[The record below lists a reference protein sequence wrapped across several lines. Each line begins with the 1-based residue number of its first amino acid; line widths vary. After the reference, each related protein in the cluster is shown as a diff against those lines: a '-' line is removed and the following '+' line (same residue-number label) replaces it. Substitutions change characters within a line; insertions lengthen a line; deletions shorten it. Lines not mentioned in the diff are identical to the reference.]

1 MRLKGDVLKQI
12 RRKRGL
18 SQTALSEGICTQATI
33 SLMEKQNRIP
43 KMNILTAICA
53 RLDISVDKIIENDDV
68 SMTAQFDE
76 ISSLI
81 VRHDYEEADVRIHK
95 IKVTKLQNDF
105 DKQRYYYL
113 LGILQV
119 SQGEVDD
126 AIFNFE
132 LILTQFSTMSANIYW
147 ALTTVGMAMAYE
159 KRGNE
164 ERALKFLQR
173 AVTLIDEKQLTG
185 GKRQWIIIYRNI
197 ADLYLKLNQTDDAI
211 GIAERGIELC
221 RNDLSMFLLSDYYQI
236 IAQAQEIEGNKEG
249 AIENY
254 VIAKSLLTITQDVD
268 GDEQVSEKLAALR
281 A

>member
-53 RLDISVDKIIENDDV
+53 RLDIPVDKIIENDDV
-68 SMTAQFDE
+68 SMTSQFDE
-76 ISSLI
+76 ISLLI
-81 VRHDYEEADVRIHK
+81 VQEDYEEAEARLKK
-95 IKVTKLQNDF
+95 IKVKKLQNDF

-113 LGILQV
+113 LGVLQV
-119 SQGEVDD
+119 ATGQVDE

-164 ERALKFLQR
+164 ERALKFLKR

-197 ADLYLKLNQTDDAI
+197 ADLYLKLKQPNDAMA
-211 GIAERGIELC
+211 IAGRAIDIC
-221 RNDLSMFLLSDYYQI
+221 REDLTMFLLSDYYQI
-236 IAQAQEIEGNKEG
+236 TAKAAELLADRATALQNFT
-249 AIENY
+249 
-254 VIAKSLLTITQDVD
+254 IAKSLLLINGEEAQAQAVQAEID
-268 GDEQVSEKLAALR
+268 GLQ
-281 A
+281 

>member
-53 RLDISVDKIIENDDV
+53 RLDIPVDKIIENDDV
-68 SMTAQFDE
+68 SMTSQFDE
-76 ISSLI
+76 ISLLI
-81 VRHDYEEADVRIHK
+81 VQEDYEEAEARLKK
-95 IKVTKLQNDF
+95 IKVKKLQNDF

-113 LGILQV
+113 LGVLQV
-119 SQGEVDD
+119 ATGQVDE

-197 ADLYLKLNQTDDAI
+197 ADLYLKLKQPNDAMA
-211 GIAERGIELC
+211 IAGRGIDIC
-221 RNDLSMFLLSDYYQI
+221 REDLTMFLLSDYYQI
-236 IAQAQEIEGNKEG
+236 TAKAAELLADRATALQNFT
-249 AIENY
+249 
-254 VIAKSLLTITQDVD
+254 IAKSLLLINGVEAQAQAVQAEID
-268 GDEQVSEKLAALR
+268 GLQ
-281 A
+281 

>member
-53 RLDISVDKIIENDDV
+53 RLDIPVDKIIENDDV
-68 SMTAQFDE
+68 SMTSQFDE
-76 ISSLI
+76 ISLLI
-81 VRHDYEEADVRIHK
+81 VQEDYEEAEARLKK
-95 IKVTKLQNDF
+95 IKVKKLQNDF

-113 LGILQV
+113 LGVLQV
-119 SQGEVDD
+119 ATGQVDE

-197 ADLYLKLNQTDDAI
+197 ADLYLKLKQPNDAI
-211 GIAERGIELC
+211 AIAGRGIDIC
-221 RNDLSMFLLSDYYQI
+221 REDLTMFLLSDYYQI
-236 IAQAQEIEGNKEG
+236 TAKAAELLADRATALQNFT
-249 AIENY
+249 
-254 VIAKSLLTITQDVD
+254 IAKSLLLINGEETQAQAVQAEID
-268 GDEQVSEKLAALR
+268 GLQ
-281 A
+281 

>member
-53 RLDISVDKIIENDDV
+53 RLDIPVDKIIENDDV
-68 SMTAQFDE
+68 SMTSQFDE
-76 ISSLI
+76 ISLLI
-81 VRHDYEEADVRIHK
+81 VQEDYEEAEARLKK
-95 IKVTKLQNDF
+95 IKVKKLQNDF

-113 LGILQV
+113 LGVLQV
-119 SQGEVDD
+119 ATGQVDE

-197 ADLYLKLNQTDDAI
+197 ADLYLKLKQPNDAMA
-211 GIAERGIELC
+211 IAGRGIDIC
-221 RNDLSMFLLSDYYQI
+221 REDLTMFLLSDYYQI
-236 IAQAQEIEGNKEG
+236 TAKAAELLADQATALQNFT
-249 AIENY
+249 
-254 VIAKSLLTITQDVD
+254 IAKSLLLINGEEAQAQAVQAEID
-268 GDEQVSEKLAALR
+268 GLQ
-281 A
+281 

>member
-53 RLDISVDKIIENDDV
+53 RLDIPVDKIIENDDV
-68 SMTAQFDE
+68 SMTSQFDE
-76 ISSLI
+76 ISLLI
-81 VRHDYEEADVRIHK
+81 VQEDYEEAEARLKK
-95 IKVTKLQNDF
+95 IKVKKLQNDF

-113 LGILQV
+113 LGVLQV
-119 SQGEVDD
+119 ATGQVDE

-173 AVTLIDEKQLTG
+173 AVTLIDEKQLMG

-197 ADLYLKLNQTDDAI
+197 ADLYLKLKQPNDAMA
-211 GIAERGIELC
+211 IAGRGIDIC
-221 RNDLSMFLLSDYYQI
+221 REDLTMFLLSDYYQI
-236 IAQAQEIEGNKEG
+236 TAKAAELLADRATALQNFT
-249 AIENY
+249 
-254 VIAKSLLTITQDVD
+254 IAKSLLLINGEEAQAQAVQAEID
-268 GDEQVSEKLAALR
+268 GLQ
-281 A
+281 

>member
-76 ISSLI
+76 INSLI

-95 IKVTKLQNDF
+95 IKVKKLQNDF

-211 GIAERGIELC
+211 EIAERGIELC

>member
-53 RLDISVDKIIENDDV
+53 RLDIPVDKIIENDDV
-68 SMTAQFDE
+68 SMTSQFDE
-76 ISSLI
+76 ISLLI
-81 VRHDYEEADVRIHK
+81 VQEDYEEAEARLKK
-95 IKVTKLQNDF
+95 IKVKKLQNDF

-113 LGILQV
+113 LGVLKVATGQV
-119 SQGEVDD
+119 DE

-197 ADLYLKLNQTDDAI
+197 ADLYLKLKQPNDAMA
-211 GIAERGIELC
+211 IAGRGIDIC
-221 RNDLSMFLLSDYYQI
+221 REDLTMFLLSDYYQI
-236 IAQAQEIEGNKEG
+236 TAKAAELLADRATALQNFT
-249 AIENY
+249 
-254 VIAKSLLTITQDVD
+254 IAKSLLLINGEEAQAQAVQAEID
-268 GDEQVSEKLAALR
+268 GLQ
-281 A
+281 

>member
-53 RLDISVDKIIENDDV
+53 RLDIPVDKIIENDDV
-68 SMTAQFDE
+68 SMTSQFDE
-76 ISSLI
+76 ISLLI
-81 VRHDYEEADVRIHK
+81 VQEDYEEAEARLKK
-95 IKVTKLQNDF
+95 IKVKKLQNDF

-113 LGILQV
+113 LGVLQV
-119 SQGEVDD
+119 ATGQVDE

-197 ADLYLKLNQTDDAI
+197 ADLYLKLKQPNDAMA
-211 GIAERGIELC
+211 IAGRGIDIC
-221 RNDLSMFLLSDYYQI
+221 REDLTMFLLSDYYQI
-236 IAQAQEIEGNKEG
+236 TAKAAELLADRATALQNFT
-249 AIENY
+249 
-254 VIAKSLLTITQDVD
+254 IAKSLLLINGEEAQAQVVQAEID
-268 GDEQVSEKLAALR
+268 GLQ
-281 A
+281 

>member
-53 RLDISVDKIIENDDV
+53 RLDIPVDKIIENDDV
-68 SMTAQFDE
+68 SMTSQFDE
-76 ISSLI
+76 ISLLI
-81 VRHDYEEADVRIHK
+81 VQEDYEEAEARLKK
-95 IKVTKLQNDF
+95 IKVKKLQNDF

-113 LGILQV
+113 LGVLQV
-119 SQGEVDD
+119 ATGQVDE

-197 ADLYLKLNQTDDAI
+197 ADLYLKLKQPNDAMT
-211 GIAERGIELC
+211 IAGRGIDIC
-221 RNDLSMFLLSDYYQI
+221 REDLTMFLLSDYYQI
-236 IAQAQEIEGNKEG
+236 TAKAAELLADRATALQNFT
-249 AIENY
+249 
-254 VIAKSLLTITQDVD
+254 IAKSLLLINGEEAQAQAVQAEID
-268 GDEQVSEKLAALR
+268 GLQ
-281 A
+281 

>member
-53 RLDISVDKIIENDDV
+53 RLDIPVDKIIENDDV
-68 SMTAQFDE
+68 SMTSQFDE
-76 ISSLI
+76 ISLLI
-81 VRHDYEEADVRIHK
+81 VQEDYEEAEARLKK
-95 IKVTKLQNDF
+95 IKVKKLQNDF

-113 LGILQV
+113 LGVLQV
-119 SQGEVDD
+119 ATGQVDE

-197 ADLYLKLNQTDDAI
+197 ADLYLKLKQPNDAMA
-211 GIAERGIELC
+211 IAGRGIDIC
-221 RNDLSMFLLSDYYQI
+221 REDLTMFLLSDYYQI
-236 IAQAQEIEGNKEG
+236 TAKAAELLADRATALQNFT
-249 AIENY
+249 
-254 VIAKSLLTITQDVD
+254 IAKSLLLIHGEEAQAQAVQAEID
-268 GDEQVSEKLAALR
+268 GLQ
-281 A
+281 

>member
-53 RLDISVDKIIENDDV
+53 RLDIPVDKIIENDDV
-68 SMTAQFDE
+68 SMTSQFDE
-76 ISSLI
+76 ISLLI
-81 VRHDYEEADVRIHK
+81 VQEDYEEAEARLKK
-95 IKVTKLQNDF
+95 IKVKKLQNDF
-105 DKQRYYYL
+105 VKQRYYYL
-113 LGILQV
+113 LGVLQV
-119 SQGEVDD
+119 ATGQVDE

-197 ADLYLKLNQTDDAI
+197 ADLYLKLKQPNDAMA
-211 GIAERGIELC
+211 IAGRGIDIC
-221 RNDLSMFLLSDYYQI
+221 REDLTMFLLSDYYQI
-236 IAQAQEIEGNKEG
+236 TAKAAELLADRATALQNFT
-249 AIENY
+249 
-254 VIAKSLLTITQDVD
+254 IAKSLLLINGEEAQAQAVQAEID
-268 GDEQVSEKLAALR
+268 GLQ
-281 A
+281 

>member
-53 RLDISVDKIIENDDV
+53 RLDIPVDKIIENDDV
-68 SMTAQFDE
+68 SMTSQFDE
-76 ISSLI
+76 ISLLI
-81 VRHDYEEADVRIHK
+81 VQKDYEEAEARLKK
-95 IKVTKLQNDF
+95 IKVKKLQNDF

-113 LGILQV
+113 LGVLQV
-119 SQGEVDD
+119 ATGQVDE

-197 ADLYLKLNQTDDAI
+197 ADLYLKLKQPNDAMA
-211 GIAERGIELC
+211 IAGRGIDIC
-221 RNDLSMFLLSDYYQI
+221 REDLTMFLLSDYYQI
-236 IAQAQEIEGNKEG
+236 TAKAAELLADRATALQNFT
-249 AIENY
+249 
-254 VIAKSLLTITQDVD
+254 IAKSLLLINGEETQAQAVQAEID
-268 GDEQVSEKLAALR
+268 GLQ
-281 A
+281 

>member
-95 IKVTKLQNDF
+95 IKVKKLQNDF

-185 GKRQWIIIYRNI
+185 GRRQWIIIYRNI

-211 GIAERGIELC
+211 EIAERGIELC

>member
-53 RLDISVDKIIENDDV
+53 RLDIPVDKIIENDDV
-68 SMTAQFDE
+68 SMTSQFDE
-76 ISSLI
+76 ISLLI
-81 VRHDYEEADVRIHK
+81 VQEDYEEAEARLKK
-95 IKVTKLQNDF
+95 IKVKKLQNDF

-113 LGILQV
+113 LGVLQV
-119 SQGEVDD
+119 ATGQVDE

-132 LILTQFSTMSANIYW
+132 LILTQFSTMSANLYW

-197 ADLYLKLNQTDDAI
+197 ADLYLKLKQPNDAMA
-211 GIAERGIELC
+211 IAGRGIDIC
-221 RNDLSMFLLSDYYQI
+221 REDLTMFLLSDYYQI
-236 IAQAQEIEGNKEG
+236 TAKAAELLADRATALQNFT
-249 AIENY
+249 
-254 VIAKSLLTITQDVD
+254 IAKSLLLINGEETHAQAVQAEID
-268 GDEQVSEKLAALR
+268 GLQ
-281 A
+281 

>member
-43 KMNILTAICA
+43 KMSILTAICA
-53 RLDISVDKIIENDDV
+53 RLDIPVDKIIENDDV
-68 SMTAQFDE
+68 SMTSQFDE
-76 ISSLI
+76 ISLLI
-81 VRHDYEEADVRIHK
+81 VQKHYDEATERLNK
-95 IKVTKLQNDF
+95 IKVKKLQNDF

-113 LGILQV
+113 LGVLQV
-119 SQGEVDD
+119 ATDQVDE

-197 ADLYLKLNQTDDAI
+197 ADLYFKLKQPNEAI
-211 GIAERGIELC
+211 KIAHRGIDIC
-221 RNDLSMFLLSDYYQI
+221 REDLSMFLLSDYYQV
-236 IAQAQEIEGNKEG
+236 IAKSQAMLEDRQAAVKSYE
-249 AIENY
+249 
-254 VIAKSLLTITQDVD
+254 IAKSLLLINDQTENAD
-268 GDEQVSEKLAALR
+268 ALENEIDQLK
-281 A
+281 

>member
-53 RLDISVDKIIENDDV
+53 RLDIPVDKIIENDDV
-68 SMTAQFDE
+68 SMTSQFDE
-76 ISSLI
+76 INLLI
-81 VRHDYEEADVRIHK
+81 VQEDYEEAEARLKK
-95 IKVTKLQNDF
+95 IKVKKLQNDF

-113 LGILQV
+113 LGVLQV
-119 SQGEVDD
+119 ATGQVDE

-197 ADLYLKLNQTDDAI
+197 ADLYLKLKQPNDAMA
-211 GIAERGIELC
+211 IAGRGIDIC
-221 RNDLSMFLLSDYYQI
+221 REDLTMFLLSDYYQI
-236 IAQAQEIEGNKEG
+236 TAKAAELLADRATALQNFT
-249 AIENY
+249 
-254 VIAKSLLTITQDVD
+254 IAKSLLLINGEEAQAQAVQVEID
-268 GDEQVSEKLAALR
+268 GLQ
-281 A
+281 

>member
-53 RLDISVDKIIENDDV
+53 RLDIPVDKIIENDDV
-68 SMTAQFDE
+68 SMTSQFDE
-76 ISSLI
+76 ISLLI
-81 VRHDYEEADVRIHK
+81 VQEDYEEAEARLKK
-95 IKVTKLQNDF
+95 IKVKKLQNDF

-113 LGILQV
+113 LGVLQV
-119 SQGEVDD
+119 ATGQVDE

-159 KRGNE
+159 KRDNE

-197 ADLYLKLNQTDDAI
+197 ADLYLKLKQPNDAMA
-211 GIAERGIELC
+211 IAGRGIDIC
-221 RNDLSMFLLSDYYQI
+221 REDLTMFLLSDYYQI
-236 IAQAQEIEGNKEG
+236 TAKAAELLADRATALQNFT
-249 AIENY
+249 
-254 VIAKSLLTITQDVD
+254 IAKSLLLINGEEAQAQAVQAEID
-268 GDEQVSEKLAALR
+268 GLQ
-281 A
+281 

>member
-53 RLDISVDKIIENDDV
+53 RLDIPVDKIIENDDV
-68 SMTAQFDE
+68 SMTSQFDE
-76 ISSLI
+76 ISLLI
-81 VRHDYEEADVRIHK
+81 VQEDYEEAEARLKK
-95 IKVTKLQNDF
+95 IKVKKLQNDF

-113 LGILQV
+113 LGVLQV
-119 SQGEVDD
+119 ATGQVDE

-197 ADLYLKLNQTDDAI
+197 ADLYLKLKQPNYAMAI
-211 GIAERGIELC
+211 AGRGIDIC
-221 RNDLSMFLLSDYYQI
+221 REDLTMFLLSDYYQI
-236 IAQAQEIEGNKEG
+236 TAKAAELLADRATALQNFT
-249 AIENY
+249 
-254 VIAKSLLTITQDVD
+254 IAKSLLLINGEEAQAQAVQAEID
-268 GDEQVSEKLAALR
+268 GLQ
-281 A
+281 

>member
-53 RLDISVDKIIENDDV
+53 RLDIPVDKIIENDDV
-68 SMTAQFDE
+68 SMTSQFDE
-76 ISSLI
+76 ISLLI
-81 VRHDYEEADVRIHK
+81 VQEDYEEAEARLKK
-95 IKVTKLQNDF
+95 IKVKKLQNDY

-113 LGILQV
+113 LGVLQV
-119 SQGEVDD
+119 ATGQVDE

-159 KRGNE
+159 KWGNE

-197 ADLYLKLNQTDDAI
+197 ADLYLKLKQPNDAMA
-211 GIAERGIELC
+211 IAGRGIDIC
-221 RNDLSMFLLSDYYQI
+221 REDLTMFLLSDYYQI
-236 IAQAQEIEGNKEG
+236 TAKAAELLADRATALQNFT
-249 AIENY
+249 
-254 VIAKSLLTITQDVD
+254 IAKSLLLINGEEAQAQAV
-268 GDEQVSEKLAALR
+268 QVEIYGLQ
-281 A
+281 

>member
-53 RLDISVDKIIENDDV
+53 RLDIPVDKIIENDDV
-68 SMTAQFDE
+68 SMTSQFDE
-76 ISSLI
+76 ISLLI
-81 VRHDYEEADVRIHK
+81 VQEDYEEAEARLKK
-95 IKVTKLQNDF
+95 IKVKKLQNDF

-113 LGILQV
+113 LGVLQV
-119 SQGEVDD
+119 ATGQVDE

-197 ADLYLKLNQTDDAI
+197 ADLYLKLKQPNDAMA
-211 GIAERGIELC
+211 IAGRGIDIC
-221 RNDLSMFLLSDYYQI
+221 REDLTMFLLSDYYQVT
-236 IAQAQEIEGNKEG
+236 AKAAELLEDRATALQNFT
-249 AIENY
+249 
-254 VIAKSLLTITQDVD
+254 IAKSLLLINGEETQAQAVQAEID
-268 GDEQVSEKLAALR
+268 GLQ
-281 A
+281 

>member
-53 RLDISVDKIIENDDV
+53 RLDIPVDKIIENDDV
-68 SMTAQFDE
+68 SMTSQFDE
-76 ISSLI
+76 ISLLI
-81 VRHDYEEADVRIHK
+81 VQEDYEEAEARLKK
-95 IKVTKLQNDF
+95 IKVKKLQNDF

-113 LGILQV
+113 LGVLQV
-119 SQGEVDD
+119 ATGQVDE

-197 ADLYLKLNQTDDAI
+197 ADLYLKLKQPNDAMA
-211 GIAERGIELC
+211 IAGRGIDIC
-221 RNDLSMFLLSDYYQI
+221 REDLTMFLLSDYYQI
-236 IAQAQEIEGNKEG
+236 TAKAAELLADRATALQNFT
-249 AIENY
+249 
-254 VIAKSLLTITQDVD
+254 IAKSLLLID
-268 GDEQVSEKLAALR
+268 GEEAQAQAVQAEIDGLQ
-281 A
+281 

>member
-53 RLDISVDKIIENDDV
+53 RLDIPVDKIIENDDV
-68 SMTAQFDE
+68 SMTSHFDE
-76 ISSLI
+76 ISLLI
-81 VRHDYEEADVRIHK
+81 VQEDYEEAEARLKK
-95 IKVTKLQNDF
+95 IKVKKLQNDF

-113 LGILQV
+113 LGVLQV
-119 SQGEVDD
+119 ATGQVDE

-159 KRGNE
+159 KRDNE

-197 ADLYLKLNQTDDAI
+197 ADLYLKLKQPNDAMA
-211 GIAERGIELC
+211 IAGRGIDIC
-221 RNDLSMFLLSDYYQI
+221 REDLTMFLLSDYYQI
-236 IAQAQEIEGNKEG
+236 TAKAAELLADRATALQNFT
-249 AIENY
+249 
-254 VIAKSLLTITQDVD
+254 IAKSLLLINGEEAQAQAVQAEID
-268 GDEQVSEKLAALR
+268 GLQ
-281 A
+281 

>member
-43 KMNILTAICA
+43 QMNILTAICA
-53 RLDISVDKIIENDDV
+53 RLDIPVDKIIENDDV
-68 SMTAQFDE
+68 SMTSQFDE
-76 ISSLI
+76 ISLLI
-81 VRHDYEEADVRIHK
+81 VQEDYEEAEARLKK
-95 IKVTKLQNDF
+95 IKVKKLQNDF

-113 LGILQV
+113 LGVLQV
-119 SQGEVDD
+119 ATGQVDE

-197 ADLYLKLNQTDDAI
+197 ADLYLKLKQPNDAMA
-211 GIAERGIELC
+211 IAGRGIDIC
-221 RNDLSMFLLSDYYQI
+221 REDLTMFLLSDYYQI
-236 IAQAQEIEGNKEG
+236 TAKAAELLADRATALQNFT
-249 AIENY
+249 
-254 VIAKSLLTITQDVD
+254 IAKSLLLINGEEAQAQAVQAEID
-268 GDEQVSEKLAALR
+268 GLQ
-281 A
+281 

>member
-1 MRLKGDVLKQI
+1 MRLKGDILKQI

-53 RLDISVDKIIENDDV
+53 RLDIPVDKIIENDDV
-68 SMTAQFDE
+68 SMTSQFDE
-76 ISSLI
+76 ISLLI
-81 VRHDYEEADVRIHK
+81 VQEDYEEAEARLKK
-95 IKVTKLQNDF
+95 IKVKKLQNDF

-113 LGILQV
+113 LGVLQV
-119 SQGEVDD
+119 ATGQVDE

-197 ADLYLKLNQTDDAI
+197 ADLYLKLKQPNDAMA
-211 GIAERGIELC
+211 IAGRGIDIC
-221 RNDLSMFLLSDYYQI
+221 REDLTMFLLSDYYQI
-236 IAQAQEIEGNKEG
+236 TAKAAELLADRATALQNFT
-249 AIENY
+249 
-254 VIAKSLLTITQDVD
+254 IAKSLLLINGEETQAQAVQAEID
-268 GDEQVSEKLAALR
+268 GLQ
-281 A
+281 

>member
-53 RLDISVDKIIENDDV
+53 RLDIPVDKIIENDDV
-68 SMTAQFDE
+68 SMTSQFDE
-76 ISSLI
+76 ISLLI
-81 VRHDYEEADVRIHK
+81 VQEDYEEAEARLKK
-95 IKVTKLQNDF
+95 IKVKKLQNDF

-113 LGILQV
+113 LGVLQV
-119 SQGEVDD
+119 ATGQVDE

-197 ADLYLKLNQTDDAI
+197 ADLYLKLKQPNDAMA
-211 GIAERGIELC
+211 IAGRGIDIC
-221 RNDLSMFLLSDYYQI
+221 REDLTMFLLSDYYQI
-236 IAQAQEIEGNKEG
+236 TAKAAELLADRATALQNFT
-249 AIENY
+249 
-254 VIAKSLLTITQDVD
+254 IAKSLLLINGEEAQAQAVQAEID
-268 GDEQVSEKLAALR
+268 GLQ
-281 A
+281 

>member
-53 RLDISVDKIIENDDV
+53 RLDIPVDKIIENDDV
-68 SMTAQFDE
+68 SMTSQFDE
-76 ISSLI
+76 ISLLI
-81 VRHDYEEADVRIHK
+81 VQEDYEEAEARLKK
-95 IKVTKLQNDF
+95 IKVKKLQNDF

-113 LGILQV
+113 LGVLQV
-119 SQGEVDD
+119 ATGQVDE

-197 ADLYLKLNQTDDAI
+197 ADLYLKLKQPNDAMA
-211 GIAERGIELC
+211 IAGRGIDIC
-221 RNDLSMFLLSDYYQI
+221 REDLTMFLLSDYYQI
-236 IAQAQEIEGNKEG
+236 TAKAAELLADRATALHNFT
-249 AIENY
+249 
-254 VIAKSLLTITQDVD
+254 IAKSLLLINGEEAQAQAVQAEID
-268 GDEQVSEKLAALR
+268 GLQ
-281 A
+281 

>member
-81 VRHDYEEADVRIHK
+81 VRHDYEEADVRIHN
-95 IKVTKLQNDF
+95 IKVKKLQNDF

-211 GIAERGIELC
+211 EIAERGIELC

>member
-53 RLDISVDKIIENDDV
+53 RLDIPVDKIIENDDV
-68 SMTAQFDE
+68 SMTSQFDE
-76 ISSLI
+76 ISLLI
-81 VRHDYEEADVRIHK
+81 VQEDYEEAEARLKK
-95 IKVTKLQNDF
+95 IKVKKLQNDF

-113 LGILQV
+113 LGVLQV
-119 SQGEVDD
+119 ATGQVDE

-164 ERALKFLQR
+164 ERALKFLKR

-197 ADLYLKLNQTDDAI
+197 ADLYLKLKQPNDAMA
-211 GIAERGIELC
+211 IAGRGIEIC
-221 RNDLSMFLLSDYYQI
+221 REDLTMFLLSDYYQI
-236 IAQAQEIEGNKEG
+236 TAKAAELLADRATALQNFT
-249 AIENY
+249 
-254 VIAKSLLTITQDVD
+254 IAKSLLLINGEEAQAQAVQAEIDD
-268 GDEQVSEKLAALR
+268 LQ
-281 A
+281 

>member
-53 RLDISVDKIIENDDV
+53 RLDIPVDKIIENDDV
-68 SMTAQFDE
+68 SMTSQFDE
-76 ISSLI
+76 ISLLI
-81 VRHDYEEADVRIHK
+81 VQEDYEEAEARLKK
-95 IKVTKLQNDF
+95 IKVKKLQNDF

-113 LGILQV
+113 LGVLQV
-119 SQGEVDD
+119 ATGQVDE

-197 ADLYLKLNQTDDAI
+197 ADLYLKLKQPNDAMA
-211 GIAERGIELC
+211 IAGRGIDIC
-221 RNDLSMFLLSDYYQI
+221 REDLTMFLLSDYYQI
-236 IAQAQEIEGNKEG
+236 TAKAAELLADRATALQNFT
-249 AIENY
+249 
-254 VIAKSLLTITQDVD
+254 IAKSLLLINGEETQAQAVQAEID
-268 GDEQVSEKLAALR
+268 GLQ
-281 A
+281 

>member
-53 RLDISVDKIIENDDV
+53 RLDIPVDKIIENDDV
-68 SMTAQFDE
+68 SMTSQFDE
-76 ISSLI
+76 ISLLI
-81 VRHDYEEADVRIHK
+81 VQEDYEEAEARLKK
-95 IKVTKLQNDF
+95 IKVKKLQNDF

-113 LGILQV
+113 LGVLQV
-119 SQGEVDD
+119 ATGQVDE

-197 ADLYLKLNQTDDAI
+197 ADLYLKLKQPNDAMV
-211 GIAERGIELC
+211 IAGRGIDIC
-221 RNDLSMFLLSDYYQI
+221 REDLTMFLLSDYYQI
-236 IAQAQEIEGNKEG
+236 TAKAAELLADQATALQNFT
-249 AIENY
+249 
-254 VIAKSLLTITQDVD
+254 IAKSLLLINGEEAQAQAVQAEID
-268 GDEQVSEKLAALR
+268 GLQ
-281 A
+281 

>member
-53 RLDISVDKIIENDDV
+53 RLDIPVDKIIENDDV
-68 SMTAQFDE
+68 SMTSQFDE
-76 ISSLI
+76 ISLLI
-81 VRHDYEEADVRIHK
+81 VQEDYEEAEARLKK
-95 IKVTKLQNDF
+95 IKVKKLQNDF

-113 LGILQV
+113 LGVLQV
-119 SQGEVDD
+119 ATGQVDE

-197 ADLYLKLNQTDDAI
+197 ADLYLKLKQPNDAMA
-211 GIAERGIELC
+211 IAGRGIDIC
-221 RNDLSMFLLSDYYQI
+221 REDLTMFLLSDYYQI
-236 IAQAQEIEGNKEG
+236 TAKAAELL
-249 AIENY
+249 ADRATALENFT
-254 VIAKSLLTITQDVD
+254 IAKSLLLINGEETQAQAVQAEID
-268 GDEQVSEKLAALR
+268 GLQ
-281 A
+281 

>member
-53 RLDISVDKIIENDDV
+53 RLDIPVDKIIENDDV
-68 SMTAQFDE
+68 SMTSQFDE
-76 ISSLI
+76 ISLLI
-81 VRHDYEEADVRIHK
+81 VQEDYEEAEARLKK
-95 IKVTKLQNDF
+95 IKVKKLQNDF

-113 LGILQV
+113 LGVLQV
-119 SQGEVDD
+119 ATGQVDE

-132 LILTQFSTMSANIYW
+132 LILTQFSTMSANIYC

-197 ADLYLKLNQTDDAI
+197 ADLYLKLKQPNDAMA
-211 GIAERGIELC
+211 IAGRGIDIC
-221 RNDLSMFLLSDYYQI
+221 REDLTMFLLSDYYQI
-236 IAQAQEIEGNKEG
+236 TAKAAELLADRATALQNFT
-249 AIENY
+249 
-254 VIAKSLLTITQDVD
+254 IAKSLLLINGEETQAQAVQAEID
-268 GDEQVSEKLAALR
+268 GLQ
-281 A
+281 

>member
-18 SQTALSEGICTQATI
+18 SQTALPEGICTQATI

-53 RLDISVDKIIENDDV
+53 RLDIPVDKIIENDDV
-68 SMTAQFDE
+68 SMTSQFDE
-76 ISSLI
+76 ISLLI
-81 VRHDYEEADVRIHK
+81 VQEDYEEAEARLKK
-95 IKVTKLQNDF
+95 IKVKKLQNDF

-113 LGILQV
+113 LGVLQV
-119 SQGEVDD
+119 ATGQVDE

-197 ADLYLKLNQTDDAI
+197 ADLYLKLKQPNDAMA
-211 GIAERGIELC
+211 IAGRGIDIC
-221 RNDLSMFLLSDYYQI
+221 REDLTMFLLSDYYQI
-236 IAQAQEIEGNKEG
+236 TAKAAELLADQATALQNFT
-249 AIENY
+249 
-254 VIAKSLLTITQDVD
+254 IAKSLLLINGEEAQAQAVQAEID
-268 GDEQVSEKLAALR
+268 GLQ
-281 A
+281 

>member
-53 RLDISVDKIIENDDV
+53 RLDIPVDKIIENDDV
-68 SMTAQFDE
+68 SMTSQFDE
-76 ISSLI
+76 ISLLI
-81 VRHDYEEADVRIHK
+81 VQEDYEEAEARLKK
-95 IKVTKLQNDF
+95 IKVKKLQNDF

-113 LGILQV
+113 LGVLQV
-119 SQGEVDD
+119 ATGQVDE

-164 ERALKFLQR
+164 ERALKFLKR

-197 ADLYLKLNQTDDAI
+197 ADLYLKLKQPNDAMA
-211 GIAERGIELC
+211 IAGRGIDIC
-221 RNDLSMFLLSDYYQI
+221 REDLTMFLLSDYYQI
-236 IAQAQEIEGNKEG
+236 TAKAAELLADRATALQNFT
-249 AIENY
+249 
-254 VIAKSLLTITQDVD
+254 IAKSLLLINGEEAQAQAVQAEID
-268 GDEQVSEKLAALR
+268 GLQ
-281 A
+281 

>member
-53 RLDISVDKIIENDDV
+53 RLDIPVDKIIENDDV
-68 SMTAQFDE
+68 SMTSQFDE
-76 ISSLI
+76 ISLLI
-81 VRHDYEEADVRIHK
+81 VQEDYEEAEARLKK
-95 IKVTKLQNDF
+95 IKVKKLQNDF

-113 LGILQV
+113 LGVLQV
-119 SQGEVDD
+119 ATGQVDE

-159 KRGNE
+159 KRDNE

-197 ADLYLKLNQTDDAI
+197 ADLYLKLKQPNDAMA
-211 GIAERGIELC
+211 IAGRGIDIC
-221 RNDLSMFLLSDYYQI
+221 REDLTMFLLSDYYQI
-236 IAQAQEIEGNKEG
+236 TAKAAELLADRATALQNFT
-249 AIENY
+249 
-254 VIAKSLLTITQDVD
+254 IAKSLLLINGEETQAQAVQAEID
-268 GDEQVSEKLAALR
+268 GLQ
-281 A
+281 

>member
-33 SLMEKQNRIP
+33 SLMENQNRIP

-53 RLDISVDKIIENDDV
+53 RLDIPVDKIIENDDV
-68 SMTAQFDE
+68 LMTSQFDE
-76 ISSLI
+76 ISLLI
-81 VRHDYEEADVRIHK
+81 VQEDYEEAEARLKK
-95 IKVTKLQNDF
+95 IKVKKLQNDF

-113 LGILQV
+113 LGVLQV
-119 SQGEVDD
+119 ATGQVDE
-126 AIFNFE
+126 AIVNFE

-197 ADLYLKLNQTDDAI
+197 ADLYLKLKQPNDAMA
-211 GIAERGIELC
+211 IAGRGIDIC
-221 RNDLSMFLLSDYYQI
+221 REDLTMFLLSDYYQI
-236 IAQAQEIEGNKEG
+236 TAKAAELLADRATALQNFT
-249 AIENY
+249 
-254 VIAKSLLTITQDVD
+254 IAKSLLLINGEEAQAQAVQAEID
-268 GDEQVSEKLAALR
+268 GLQ
-281 A
+281 